1 MCHLYLALA
10 SFSNEDTDLKQ
21 FPPLKLRFGFKS
33 QMLKGKAMSD
43 FEVSKKQAD
52 IGKQAFENPVQ
63 SLS

>member
-1 MCHLYLALA
+1 
-10 SFSNEDTDLKQ
+10 
-21 FPPLKLRFGFKS
+21 
-33 QMLKGKAMSD
+33 MLKGKAMSD